1 MERQPAG
8 RSGRPERSP
17 TREQVRQLAEAG
29 LTIGQIAHRLG
40 ISPRAVSYHARKLGI
55 PPSRKYAP
63 RGDWDEI
70 QKYYDAGHSVTQC
83 QAKFEF
89 SRRSWNKAVERGD
102 IVPRPQAIPIDQL
115 LVTGRL
121 RNRSHVKRR
130 LLSSG
135 LKANRCDECGLS
147 EWLGAPLSMALH
159 HVNGDPLD
167 NRLANIRLLCPNC
180 HSQTPNFARREA
192 A

>member
-1 MERQPAG
+1 
-8 RSGRPERSP
+8 
-17 TREQVRQLAEAG
+17 
-29 LTIGQIAHRLG
+29 
-40 ISPRAVSYHARKLGI
+40 
-55 PPSRKYAP
+55 
-63 RGDWDEI
+63 
-70 QKYYDAGHSVTQC
+70 VTQC

-89 SRRSWNKAVERGD
+89 SRRSSNKAVERGD
-102 IVPRPQAIPIDQL
+102 IVPRPRAIPIDQL

-135 LKANRCDECGLS
+135 LKGNRCDECGLS
-147 EWLGAPLSMALH
+147 EWLGEPLSIALH
-159 HVNGDPLD
+159 HVNGDPFD
-167 NRLANIRLLCPNC
+167 NRLDNIRLLCPNC